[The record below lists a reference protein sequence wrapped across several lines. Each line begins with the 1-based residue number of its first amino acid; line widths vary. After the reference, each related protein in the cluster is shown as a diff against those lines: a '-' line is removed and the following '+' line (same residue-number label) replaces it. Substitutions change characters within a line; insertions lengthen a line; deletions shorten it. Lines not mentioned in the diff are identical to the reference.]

1 MHGSKNCAWP
11 CHSYEF
17 TKQAKRENIMLFV
30 EDLSLFY
37 VFYLADPIDIA
48 NAIRQVVGLISL
60 QRSIDRKALVDALLS
75 REEMMSTAIGNGIAI
90 PHVRLFDSMSLQ
102 EDIVAVA
109 YLFEPVDWKA
119 PDEKPVHTLFFVLA
133 ADETRHLQI
142 LAEIA
147 QLASDEDFVDF
158 LKTMP
163 PRESLIERIQQLEEK
178 MNVEETSNSQDS

>member
-1 MHGSKNCAWP
+1 MNV
-11 CHSYEF
+11 F
-17 TKQAKRENIMLFV
+17 IDIILKQVLILYLV
-30 EDLSLFY
+30 DSEDESTALRKIIQSVPLSL
-37 VFYLADPIDIA
+37 
-48 NAIRQVVGLISL
+48 SL
-60 QRSIDRKALVDALLS
+60 NKEELLNALLS

-109 YLFEPVDWKA
+109 YLCEPVDWKA

-147 QLASDEDFVDF
+147 QLASDEDFVEF
-158 LKTMP
+158 LRTMP
-163 PRESLIERIQQLEEK
+163 AKEALIERIQQLEEK
-178 MNVEETSNSQDS
+178 VDTEEISNSQDS

>member
-1 MHGSKNCAWP
+1 MFYIVDPVDSSSAITNVIKNCD
-11 CHSYEF
+11 F
-17 TKQAKRENIMLFV
+17 TYF
-30 EDLSLFY
+30 
-37 VFYLADPIDIA
+37 
-48 NAIRQVVGLISL
+48 
-60 QRSIDRKALVDALLS
+60 IDRSTLIDALLA

-147 QLASDEDFVDF
+147 QLASDEDFVEF
-158 LKTMP
+158 LRTMP
-163 PRESLIERIQQLEEK
+163 AKEALIERIQQLEEK
-178 MNVEETSNSQDS
+178 VNTEETSNSQDS

>member
-1 MHGSKNCAWP
+1 MIILNSILQDCPWYLLDPNNIRICLQILV
-11 CHSYEF
+11 
-17 TKQAKRENIMLFV
+17 QA
-30 EDLSLFY
+30 LSFSEKL
-37 VFYLADPIDIA
+37 
-48 NAIRQVVGLISL
+48 
-60 QRSIDRKALVDALLS
+60 DRNVLLDALLS

-102 EDIVAVA
+102 EDIVVVA
-109 YLFEPVDWKA
+109 YLFEPVDWVA
-119 PDEKPVHTLFFVLA
+119 PDGKPVHTLFFVLA

-163 PRESLIERIQQLEEK
+163 PREALIERIQQVEEK
-178 MNVEETSNSQDS
+178 MAIENISNR

>member
-1 MHGSKNCAWP
+1 MILAKIFEKGSVWYCVDP
-11 CHSYEF
+11 
-17 TKQAKRENIMLFV
+17 
-30 EDLSLFY
+30 LSFKEA
-37 VFYLADPIDIA
+37 V
-48 NAIRQVVGLISL
+48 RSL
-60 QRSIDRKALVDALLS
+60 VSIVKLPNSIDRKVLFNALLS

-109 YLFEPVDWKA
+109 YLFEPVDWVA
-119 PDEKPVHTLFFVLA
+119 PDGKPVHTLFFVLA

-163 PRESLIERIQQLEEK
+163 PREALIERIQQVEEK
-178 MNVEETSNSQDS
+178 MAIENISNR

>member
-1 MHGSKNCAWP
+1 MIILNSILQDCPWYLLDPNNIRICLQILV
-11 CHSYEF
+11 
-17 TKQAKRENIMLFV
+17 QA
-30 EDLSLFY
+30 LSFSEKL
-37 VFYLADPIDIA
+37 
-48 NAIRQVVGLISL
+48 
-60 QRSIDRKALVDALLS
+60 DRNVLLDALLS

-147 QLASDEDFVDF
+147 QLASDEDFVEF
-158 LKTMP
+158 LRTMP
-163 PRESLIERIQQLEEK
+163 AKEALIERIQQLEEK
-178 MNVEETSNSQDS
+178 VNTEETSNSQDS

>member
-1 MHGSKNCAWP
+1 MNV
-11 CHSYEF
+11 F
-17 TKQAKRENIMLFV
+17 MDIILKQVLILYLV
-30 EDLSLFY
+30 DPEDESTALRKLIQSVPLSL
-37 VFYLADPIDIA
+37 
-48 NAIRQVVGLISL
+48 SL
-60 QRSIDRKALVDALLS
+60 NKEELFNALLS

-102 EDIVAVA
+102 EDIVVVA
-109 YLFEPVDWKA
+109 YLFEPVDWVA
-119 PDEKPVHTLFFVLA
+119 PDDKPVHTLFFVLA

-147 QLASDEDFVDF
+147 QLASDEDFVEF
-158 LKTMP
+158 LRTMP

>member
-1 MHGSKNCAWP
+1 MSKVI
-11 CHSYEF
+11 
-17 TKQAKRENIMLFV
+17 T
-30 EDLSLFY
+30 
-37 VFYLADPIDIA
+37 
-48 NAIRQVVGLISL
+48 
-60 QRSIDRKALVDALLS
+60 ALVFAAPIPTSINRKVLIDALLS

-163 PRESLIERIQQLEEK
+163 SREALIERIRQIEEK
-178 MNVEETSNSQDS
+178 IAIENISNR

>member
-1 MHGSKNCAWP
+1 MFFAEC
-11 CHSYEF
+11 
-17 TKQAKRENIMLFV
+17 I
-30 EDLSLFY
+30 SLCD
-37 VFYLADPIDIA
+37 VFYLIDPIDMA
-48 NAIRQVVGLISL
+48 NTIRQVVGLASL
-60 QRSIDRKALVDALLS
+60 QKSVDRKVLVDALLS

-102 EDIVAVA
+102 EDIVVVA
-109 YLFEPVDWKA
+109 YLFEPVDWVA
-119 PDEKPVHTLFFVLA
+119 PDGKPVHTLFFVLA

>member
-1 MHGSKNCAWP
+1 MIILNSILQDCPWYLLDPNNIRICLQILV
-11 CHSYEF
+11 
-17 TKQAKRENIMLFV
+17 QA
-30 EDLSLFY
+30 LSFSEKL
-37 VFYLADPIDIA
+37 
-48 NAIRQVVGLISL
+48 
-60 QRSIDRKALVDALLS
+60 DRNVLLDALLS

-109 YLFEPVDWKA
+109 YLFEPVDWVA
-119 PDEKPVHTLFFVLA
+119 PDGKPVHTLFFVLA

-163 PRESLIERIQQLEEK
+163 PREALIERIQQVEEK
-178 MNVEETSNSQDS
+178 MAIENISNR

>member
-1 MHGSKNCAWP
+1 MFFAEC
-11 CHSYEF
+11 
-17 TKQAKRENIMLFV
+17 I
-30 EDLSLFY
+30 SLFD
-37 VFYLADPIDIA
+37 VFYLIDPIDMA
-48 NAIRQVVGLISL
+48 NAIRQVVGLASL
-60 QRSIDRKALVDALLS
+60 QKSVDRKVLVDALLS

-109 YLFEPVDWKA
+109 YLFEPVDWVA

-133 ADETRHLQI
+133 ADEARHLQI

-147 QLASDEDFVDF
+147 QLASDEDFVEF
-158 LKTMP
+158 LRTMP

-178 MNVEETSNSQDS
+178 VNGKEASNSQDS

>member
-1 MHGSKNCAWP
+1 MNV
-11 CHSYEF
+11 F
-17 TKQAKRENIMLFV
+17 MDIILKQVLILYLV
-30 EDLSLFY
+30 DPEDESTALRKLIQSVPLSL
-37 VFYLADPIDIA
+37 
-48 NAIRQVVGLISL
+48 SL
-60 QRSIDRKALVDALLS
+60 NKEELFNALLS

-102 EDIVAVA
+102 EDIVVVA
-109 YLFEPVDWKA
+109 YLFEPVDWVA

-163 PRESLIERIQQLEEK
+163 PRESLIERIQQLEDK
-178 MNVEETSNSQDS
+178 VNTEEISNSQDS

>member
-1 MHGSKNCAWP
+1 
-11 CHSYEF
+11 
-17 TKQAKRENIMLFV
+17 MLFV
-30 EDLSLFY
+30 EGFSLFD

-48 NAIRQVVGLISL
+48 NTIRQVVGLISIE
-60 QRSIDRKALVDALLS
+60 RSIDRKALVDALLS
-75 REEMMSTAIGNGIAI
+75 REEVMSTAIGNGIAI

-109 YLFEPVDWKA
+109 YLFEPVDWVA
-119 PDEKPVHTLFFVLA
+119 PDGKPVHTLFFVLA

-163 PRESLIERIQQLEEK
+163 PRESLIERIQQLEDK
-178 MNVEETSNSQDS
+178 VNTEEISNSQDS